1 MEIRQVA
8 LPGRV
13 PIHVRTAGGREAR
26 YPSPRRAAVPGRLV
40 KVCIP
45 ASRLDDAYNGLVT
58 LTEYL
63 RQIPSRGA
71 SAVWVFGVHFPT
83 G

>member
-1 MEIRQVA
+1 MA

-13 PIHVRTAGGREAR
+13 PIHVRKADGRR
-26 YPSPRRAAVPGRLV
+26 CTTRPPPRRAADPGRLG

-45 ASRLDDAYNGLVT
+45 AAGPDDAYNELVT

-71 SAVWVFGVHFPT
+71 SAVWVFGVHFPQ
-83 G
+83 GDN

>member
-1 MEIRQVA
+1 MA

-13 PIHVRTAGGREAR
+13 PIHVRKAEGFAAR
-26 YPSPRRAAVPGRLV
+26 PLITVPGRLG

-45 ASRLDDAYNGLVT
+45 AAGPDDAYNELVT

-71 SAVWVFGVHFPT
+71 SAVWVFGVHFPQ
-83 G
+83 GDN